1 MNFETK
7 EFAQRSLEDFCELFE
22 EVWYTH
28 AHLGDGLIAS
38 AIFGQDWDGDERDLE
53 SFDFPAFL
61 HSPQAQAAYASWC
74 KENAQARVEAFEKE
88 LEY

>member
-1 MNFETK
+1 MFESK

-28 AHLGDGLIAS
+28 AHLGDGIIGEC
-38 AIFGQDWDGDERDLE
+38 IFGQEWDGDERDLGE
-53 SFDFPAFL
+53 FDLPAFL
-61 HSPQAQAAYASWC
+61 HSPQAQAAYAAWC